1 MTAAARST
9 LLFLSLAAFLVWALP
24 ASAGMERPFD
34 AKAFAAA
41 QDAGKPV
48 LVERG
53 EDDERCPTCKAQ
65 KPILDKLSGQPKY
78 SGVERFRVDF
88 DDQKDVVK
96 QFKAQVQ
103 STLIV
108 YRGRNEVA
116 RSVGE
121 TDEGRI
127 RALLDKAL

>member
-48 LVERG
+48 LVEIHAG
-53 EDDERCPTCKAQ
+53 WCPTCKAQ
-65 KPILDKLSGQPKY
+65 KPILDKLSGEPKY

>member
-41 QDAGKPV
+41 QDAGKSV
-48 LVERG
+48 LVEIHAG
-53 EDDERCPTCKAQ
+53 WCPTCKAQ

>member
-1 MTAAARST
+1 
-9 LLFLSLAAFLVWALP
+9 
-24 ASAGMERPFD
+24 MERPFD

-48 LVERG
+48 LVEIHAG
-53 EDDERCPTCKAQ
+53 WCPTCKAQ

>member
-1 MTAAARST
+1 
-9 LLFLSLAAFLVWALP
+9 
-24 ASAGMERPFD
+24 
-34 AKAFAAA
+34 
-41 QDAGKPV
+41 
-48 LVERG
+48 
-53 EDDERCPTCKAQ
+53 
-65 KPILDKLSGQPKY
+65 
-78 SGVERFRVDF
+78 
-88 DDQKDVVK
+88 VK

>member
-48 LVERG
+48 LVEIHAG
-53 EDDERCPTCKAQ
+53 WCPTCKAQ
-65 KPILDKLSGQPKY
+65 KPILDKLSGEPKY

-108 YRGRNEVA
+108 YRGRNEAA

>member
-48 LVERG
+48 LVEIHAG
-53 EDDERCPTCKAQ
+53 WCPTCKAQ

>member
-48 LVERG
+48 LVEIHASRS
-53 EDDERCPTCKAQ
+53 
-65 KPILDKLSGQPKY
+65 I
-78 SGVERFRVDF
+78 RVSSAF
-88 DDQKDVVK
+88 
-96 QFKAQVQ
+96 A
-103 STLIV
+103 STSTT
-108 YRGRNEVA
+108 RR
-116 RSVGE
+116 
-121 TDEGRI
+121 TW
-127 RALLDKAL
+127 

>member
-48 LVERG
+48 LVEIHAG
-53 EDDERCPTCKAQ
+53 WCPTCKAQ

-78 SGVERFRVDF
+78 SGVERFRVDY

>member
-48 LVERG
+48 LVEIHAG
-53 EDDERCPTCKAQ
+53 WCPTCKAQ

-108 YRGRNEVA
+108 YRGKNEVA